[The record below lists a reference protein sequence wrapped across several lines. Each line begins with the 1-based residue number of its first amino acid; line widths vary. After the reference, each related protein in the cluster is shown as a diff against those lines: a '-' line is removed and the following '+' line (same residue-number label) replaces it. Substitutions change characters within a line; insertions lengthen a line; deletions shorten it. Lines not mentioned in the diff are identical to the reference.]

1 MRRNSS
7 PAVRGPL
14 RRFERLGRLFIRK
27 ARPAKLLQP
36 LVDDLNDFMRS
47 RVYEDRLIV
56 DDRVTVRPD
65 AVFGRHVVIDDAVHR
80 QDGAG
85 SHRFA
90 ILVRPMMLADDVIA
104 KTRTLINA
112 EQTVDAA
119 RHPADHTSDHGAD
132 RASGG
137 ISLIRA
143 VGRAADDA
151 LRIRA
156 VSYLTAS

>member
-1 MRRNSS
+1 M
-7 PAVRGPL
+7 RGPL
-14 RRFERLGRLFIRK
+14 YSFEWLGRLAIHK
-27 ARPAKLLQP
+27 ARPAKFLQP
-36 LVDDLNDFMRS
+36 LVDDLNDFMGP
-47 RVYEDRLIV
+47 RVYKNRLIV
-56 DDRVTVRPD
+56 DNRVTIYLD
-65 AVFGRHVVIDDAVHR
+65 AILGRHVIILDALHR
-80 QDGAG
+80 QNGAG
-85 SHRFA
+85 SQRFIIA
-90 ILVRPMMLADDVIA
+90 VRLMMLVDDVIA